1 MKLCAYDKIMS
12 PNIQFFDFH
21 KSLSSSYTVVE
32 LSDGMQIK
40 FIKLLTYQKKKI
52 IKLLVCLLL
61 VKQLATCFKYLK
73 HDFEVFVKPKGL
85 CLLTACNQG
94 NAFHIAYW
102 YKAFLFQSIKVL
114 CEDL

>member
-1 MKLCAYDKIMS
+1 MISLCLLPS
-12 PNIQFFDFH
+12 NFFDFH
-21 KSLSSSYTVVE
+21 KSLISSSYTVLE
-32 LSDGMQIK
+32 FSDGMQIK
-40 FIKLLTYQKKKI
+40 F

-94 NAFHIAYW
+94 NAFHSAYC